1 MNTESTEWKCAHC
14 GGTQREKH
22 HEEIP
27 EVCNECGLITDLD
40 IASDITSAVKLSG
53 TKDSQNQSWTET
65 VGITNSTEKQ
75 VALALTHLEEI
86 ADSLRLSR
94 GIRTASAKK
103 YGDLAVCNFTDGR
116 RTEHVVGATVYLV
129 ARASGG
135 AIPMARVTEVLDI
148 PQSDLNKLVRH
159 VQRELGLTHS
169 GCKPTDYVDFLCA
182 DLELDQEQKNRALS
196 ILKAYREKLD
206 TRGGNP
212 VGAACAALYISGNQD
227 LPQRVFASASGISQE
242 TLRVH
247 LKSLRESGVCAQ

>member
-1 MNTESTEWKCAHC
+1 MNAESAEWECSHC

-40 IASDITSAVKLSG
+40 IASDITSAVKLDE
-53 TKDSQNQSWTET
+53 TTDSQNQSWTEA

-86 ADSLRLSR
+86 ADSLHLSPR
-94 GIRTASAKK
+94 IRTASAKR
-103 YGDLAVCNFTDGR
+103 YAELAVCNFTDGR
-116 RTEHVVGATVYLV
+116 QTEYIVGATVYLV
-129 ARASGG
+129 ARANGG
-135 AIPMARVTEVLDI
+135 AIPLARVTETLDI
-148 PQSDLNKLVRH
+148 PRSDLNKLARSIH
-159 VQRELGLTHS
+159 GELELTHS

-182 DLELDQEQKNRALS
+182 DLELDREQKNRALS
-196 ILKAYREKLD
+196 ILKIYREKPN

-212 VGAACAALYISGNQD
+212 AGTACAALYISNRQKI
-227 LPQRVFASASGISQE
+227 PQRVFASAGGISQE

-247 LKSLRESGVCAQ
+247 LKSLRESGVYAQ